1 MILKR
6 RRAMTPNSNLAEALL
21 DKNKL
26 LDCICKESKEKDI
39 EDECDDK
46 ISVSPMFMKVN
57 QWL

>member
-1 MILKR
+1 
-6 RRAMTPNSNLAEALL
+6 MTPNSNLAEALL